1 MHLKTLGIQE
11 HNMNKCWVVEFHVE
25 FAAEVRKF
33 PHAVRG
39 KLKAAAI
46 ILSEYGPQLG
56 RPYVDTLNG
65 SRYAKMKELR
75 FNADG
80 GAWRVAFAFDL
91 ERKAILL
98 VGGDKA
104 GIGKTRFYRDLIH
117 IADERFDRYLQ
128 VHRSSNKES
137 Q

>member
-11 HNMNKCWVVEFHVE
+11 HNMKKCGWSSFMWSSPQR
-25 FAAEVRKF
+25 FGKF

-91 ERKAILL
+91 ERKAIS
-98 VGGDKA
+98 VGGWGQGGNREDA
-104 GIGKTRFYRDLIH
+104 ILSRI
-117 IADERFDRYLQ
+117 
-128 VHRSSNKES
+128 
-137 Q
+137 